1 MKLASKIT
9 LLFLVPFVTLLLV
22 LGYRSAR
29 REVAIYEAQVAADL
43 TVTASALRPAF
54 VEVLRIEGEARA
66 VDLLNVTDRGLT
78 ETTIRWVRA
87 RPGEAPAESGAVVDL
102 AGGGGGHATVTVPV
116 VEPGLPSGHL
126 EFTRPLDKEAELVR
140 GVLRDEA
147 LTTLGSLLVA
157 AAVAAIVGRVF
168 IGRPV
173 RSLVEQVRRIGE
185 GDLASRL
192 ALARADELGVLADE
206 VDKMSGRLDA
216 AQREVRA
223 SAEAQVRVTEQ
234 LRHAAKLTTVG
245 RLAAGLAH
253 ELGTPLNVVSGRARM
268 IASGRLS
275 PEAIVEG
282 ATIIDGQAARM
293 TRIIR
298 QLLDFARRGPP
309 KKATVDPA
317 ELARHAVL
325 LLAPLA
331 KKRDVTLRLDLG
343 EDADAT
349 AGKVV
354 GDGAQLEQVIANLVV
369 NAIDASKEGGEV
381 VLSLAEEELTP
392 PPAHGGARGRYLRL
406 DVCDL
411 GVGISPEDQDRVFEP
426 FFTTKDVGA
435 GTGLGL
441 SVVHGIVHEHGGWVA
456 VESQVG
462 EGARFSVYLPR
473 APSE

>member
-66 VDLLNVTDRGLT
+66 IDLLNVTDRGLA

-87 RPGEAPAESGAVVDL
+87 PLGEAPAAGGAAVDL
-102 AGGGGGHATVTVPV
+102 SRGGVGYATVTVPV

-331 KKRDVTLRLDLG
+331 KKRDVTLRV
-343 EDADAT
+343 DADAT

-369 NAIDASKEGGEV
+369 NAIDASAEGGEV
-381 VLSLAEEELTP
+381 VLSLQQEELTP

-406 DVCDL
+406 DVRDR

-456 VESQVG
+456 VESQLG
-462 EGARFSVYLPR
+462 EGARFSVVLPR
-473 APSE
+473 EPGA

>member
-1 MKLASKIT
+1 
-9 LLFLVPFVTLLLV
+9 VPL
-22 LGYRSAR
+22 
-29 REVAIYEAQVAADL
+29 
-43 TVTASALRPAF
+43 
-54 VEVLRIEGEARA
+54 
-66 VDLLNVTDRGLT
+66 
-78 ETTIRWVRA
+78 
-87 RPGEAPAESGAVVDL
+87 
-102 AGGGGGHATVTVPV
+102 
-116 VEPGLPSGHL
+116 
-126 EFTRPLDKEAELVR
+126 
-140 GVLRDEA
+140 
-147 LTTLGSLLVA
+147 
-157 AAVAAIVGRVF
+157 
-168 IGRPV
+168 
-173 RSLVEQVRRIGE
+173 
-185 GDLASRL
+185 
-192 ALARADELGVLADE
+192 
-206 VDKMSGRLDA
+206 
-216 AQREVRA
+216 
-223 SAEAQVRVTEQ
+223 TEQ

-392 PPAHGGARGRYLRL
+392 PPAHGGPRGRYLRL
-406 DVCDL
+406 DVRDR

-473 APSE
+473 APSETSRGGLSCTSRNSPRRCSIRSACSTA